1 MNTKVLSPAEEGL
14 KELHAKLQILKKERN
29 ALILAHNYQL
39 NEVQDVADYVGDSYY
54 LSKVVAERACDV
66 IVFCGVRF
74 MAETA
79 AILSPEREVLLPEPT
94 AACPLADMISASD
107 VRALKSR
114 HPGAPVVCYINSTAE
129 VKAESDIC
137 CTSANAVRIVAAL
150 PAKKVI
156 FVPDENLGQ
165 YVARQLPDKEI
176 VLWPGHCP
184 VHAGVSQDDVRIM
197 REKYPAAEVMVH
209 PECRP
214 EVLELADFVGS
225 TADILRRAELSDAQ
239 TLVIGTEVGVLHSL
253 KRERAE
259 RQAFILQPGL
269 VCPNMKKTRLQH
281 VYDALKQNRHRIEVA
296 EPLRESAKRAISRML
311 EMAG

>member
-1 MNTKVLSPAEEGL
+1 MSNKGLSAAEEET
-14 KELHAKLQILKKERN
+14 KDLHAKLQKLKKERN

-54 LSKVVAERACDV
+54 LSKVAATQACDV

-79 AILSPEREVLLPEPT
+79 AILSPEREVLLPDPT
-94 AACPLADMISASD
+94 AACPLADMISAAD
-107 VRALKSR
+107 VRELKKL
-114 HPGAPVVCYINSTAE
+114 HPGAPVVCYVNSTAE

-150 PAKKVI
+150 PEKKVI

-165 YVARQLPDKEI
+165 YVARQLPDKDF

-184 VHAGVSQDDVRIM
+184 VHAGVSRDDIRIM
-197 REKYPAAEVMVH
+197 REKYPAAEFMVH

-214 EVLELADFVGS
+214 EVLDLADFIGS
-225 TADILRRAELSDAQ
+225 TTDILQRAELSDAQ

-253 KRERAE
+253 KRDRAE
-259 RQAFILQPGL
+259 RPAFILQPGL

-281 VYDALKQNRHRIEVA
+281 VYEALIQNRHRIEVA
-296 EPLRESAKRAISRML
+296 EPLREPAKRAISRML